1 MQNMVH
7 FIIYQFHVTD
17 HELLQ
22 CSNSGQLL
30 SGPMVRINTY
40 GLHINDPKYYD
51 EFYAEVR
58 KLCNKYDL
66 FVRIFGMNG

>member
-22 CSNSGQLL
+22 CSNSVHLL
-30 SGPMVRINTY
+30 SGSIVRINTY

-51 EFYAEVR
+51 EVYAEGR
-58 KLCNKYDL
+58 KQCNKYDL
-66 FVRIFGMNG
+66 FLRICGMNG